1 MKYIGLILIVTGLF
15 SFGMKSDKTLENLQE
30 AYKEE
35 ALASKKYEQ
44 FAFKAE
50 EEGYSE
56 IAELFAALS
65 ESESVHMSNHKR
77 VIEEMGAT
85 PEQIPDADI
94 EVRSTKKNLKE
105 VVKDEK
111 KENRSKYPK
120 LIKQAEKEENCAAV
134 EAFSFADESEKQ
146 HYELLNKALD
156 EMEQFEDGD
165 YYVSDYTGRTFK
177 VEPNGNEP
185 EREFDN
191 EEYIRVFL

>member
-15 SFGMKSDKTLENLQE
+15 SFRMKSDKTLENLQE

-35 ALASKKYEQ
+35 VLASKKYEQ

-134 EAFSFADESEKQ
+134 ESFSFADESEKQ
-146 HYELLNKALD
+146 HHELLSQALD

>member
-1 MKYIGLILIVTGLF
+1 MKYIGLILIVTGLLSF
-15 SFGMKSDKTLENLQE
+15 SMKSDKTLENLQE

-35 ALASKKYEQ
+35 ALNSKKYEQ

-50 EEGYSE
+50 EEGYGE

-105 VVKDEK
+105 VVKNQK
-111 KENRSKYPK
+111 KDQRSKYSKP
-120 LIKQAEKEENCAAV
+120 IKQAEKEENCAAV
-134 EAFSFADESEKQ
+134 ESFSFAEESDKQ
-146 HYELLNKALD
+146 HYELLSQALD

-165 YYVSDYTGRTFK
+165 YYVSDYTGRTYK
-177 VEPNGNEP
+177 VEPNSNEP

>member
-1 MKYIGLILIVTGLF
+1 MKYIGLILIVAGLF

-30 AYKEE
+30 AYKDE

-50 EEGYSE
+50 EEGYGE

-65 ESESVHMSNHKR
+65 ESESVHMGNHKR
-77 VIEEMGAT
+77 VIEKMGAT
-85 PEQIPDADI
+85 PEEISDEEI
-94 EVRSTKKNLKE
+94 EVSSTKENLKE

-111 KENRSKYPK
+111 KENRSGYPK
-120 LIKQAEKEENCAAV
+120 MIKQAEKEENCAAV
-134 EAFSFADESEKQ
+134 ESFTFADESEGQ
-146 HYELLNKALD
+146 HYELLSQALD

-165 YYVSDYTGRTFK
+165 YYVSDYTGRTYK
-177 VEPNGNEP
+177 VEPNANEP
-185 EREFDN
+185 EKEFDN